1 VLSTGLELHFEDAP
15 AHQARDGVPL
25 DGDGRQVV
33 GGIAE
38 EGVVEALD
46 FADQAIAVL
55 EAEGISLLGM
65 EWSRESR
72 QQSQAGAQAPQDSQ
86 RVDRQ
91 SGLR

>member
-1 VLSTGLELHFEDAP
+1 
-15 AHQARDGVPL
+15 
-25 DGDGRQVV
+25 
-33 GGIAE
+33 
-38 EGVVEALD
+38 VVEALD